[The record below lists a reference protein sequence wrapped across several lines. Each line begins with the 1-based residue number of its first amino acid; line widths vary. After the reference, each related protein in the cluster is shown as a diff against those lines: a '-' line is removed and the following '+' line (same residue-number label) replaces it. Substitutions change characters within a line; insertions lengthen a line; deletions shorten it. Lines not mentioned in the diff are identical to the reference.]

1 MKTRHFAA
9 MIAAAVAGLPA
20 QAQTVAAPTV
30 ALSVEGRVAQAPDIV
45 DISGGVVTSAP
56 TAAAAL
62 ADNATRMTAVVAAVR
77 KAGIADRDIQ
87 TSGLSLQPQYKY
99 ANNEAPVLTG
109 YQATN
114 TISIRVRKIDDAGKL
129 IDTLVAQGANQIS
142 GPTFGIDKADAAL
155 DSARAQAVA
164 TGRTR
169 ADLYA
174 KAAGLRVRRLVSI
187 SEGGAVEPGP
197 RPMVMMARADKIGAA
212 PPTPVAPGEVE
223 LSITVQMVYELE

>member
-9 MIAAAVAGLPA
+9 MIAAAVASLPA

-99 ANNEAPVLTG
+99 GDNQPPTLTG
-109 YQATN
+109 YQANN